1 MKLALVLTSTMGP
14 LSPPPPPPPHAAN
27 KPHAASAIQ
36 QSERFIESL
45 SSRKK
50 RNARES
56 SGSLH
61 VHDYFAANYTFSYKK
76 VNRWLT
82 RDPAYTISVK
92 AGRGRNGKMLPCR
105 RHGSACGL

>member
-14 LSPPPPPPPHAAN
+14 LSPPPPPPHAAN
-27 KPHAASAIQ
+27 KPQVASAIQ

-50 RNARES
+50 ETHGRAVGPS
-56 SGSLH
+56 TCTS
-61 VHDYFAANYTFSYKK
+61 YFAANYTFSYKK

-82 RDPAYTISVK
+82 HAAAYTISIK
-92 AGRGRNGKMLPCR
+92 AGGPKYRKLLPCW